1 MFSDPQFWVLVA
13 FIIFVG
19 VTFHPIRKILLKN
32 LDIKISE
39 IKDRIDQAEKLKN
52 DTQLTLSEIKKRK
65 NEVKKEIDAV
75 NLQAKQKITNL
86 SENTLLKLNEQINKR
101 KNLSSIKIEQM
112 IRDANI
118 EVQRYIAQIAIN
130 TTFNILENKL
140 KDKEKQNLINQ
151 SINELKPVLKN

>member
-39 IKDRIDQAEKLKN
+39 IKDRIDKAEKLKN
-52 DTQLTLSEIKKRK
+52 DTQLALSEIIKRQ
-65 NEVKKEIDAV
+65 NEVKKEIDVV
-75 NLQAKQKITNL
+75 NLQAKKKITNL

-151 SINELKPVLKN
+151 SINELKSVLKN